1 MIFNIISPQ
10 AKERGFTYMAYHKI
24 KGTKK
29 AWITWAVLTAL
40 TVPAYAASADGAAD
54 GSAVTTKDVVVT
66 ATRTEAD
73 VKMVPNTVEV
83 ITADDIEKLGATDVY
98 SALRLADNVQI
109 MNTSTGFGHR
119 ISMRGMSSDS
129 TLILINGQRTA
140 IEDTETTQNLLALDR
155 INVHN
160 IERIEII
167 RGAASAQYGSD
178 ALAGVIN
185 IITKKS
191 TGKPLVTV
199 GATTG
204 TTNMSNYYHID
215 LGRQG
220 KFSSTFDMN
229 FSKDRQWTEHEVSGL
244 PVKNLQGPKQSYNF
258 SGTYELGENKNL
270 NLDLGYYKDKLSGDW
285 SHKEYNLGA
294 WGGIVRLQDAKL
306 ETERCD
312 ASLSLTGKTK
322 KDDYMVRTFY
332 SKLDKFR
339 FLPYTALAKEYG
351 ETNKYSIWGIEA
363 KNSHKVNGDHTLTYG
378 TEYDRYDVDGV
389 NFGKDGDNGKN
400 LNTYAAYIQ
409 DEWLLG
415 DKWEII
421 PAVRY
426 DHHSEFGSKTTPHIG
441 VTYLAN
447 DHNRFKANWGEGYKA
462 PSVSELYMDY
472 THMGVLTLGNP
483 NLRPEESKNWDL
495 SYEGEW
501 GKTFGKITYFHNDI
515 DNMISTRT
523 VGGRHGYNE
532 YYNIDGTTKTHGVE
546 LTLGRKL
553 SRDLDVKVTSNW
565 TSASNKVASA
575 ESSAHGVDGIAD
587 NITTLQLAYDDHR
600 AYGYNATLWE
610 QWVHDYY
617 ESDSSQTYS
626 YNTLNFV
633 INKKYGD
640 AVRLFAGVDNIFNKK
655 IDAIYLDGR
664 IWRTGIEFKFYK
676 KLRPSEGYPQ

>member
-54 GSAVTTKDVVVT
+54 GSAVTMKDVVVT

-191 TGKPLVTV
+191 TGKPSVTV

-306 ETERCD
+306 ETERRD

-495 SYEGEW
+495 SYESEW

-664 IWRTGIEFKFYK
+664 IWRTGIEFKF
-676 KLRPSEGYPQ
+676 

>member
-191 TGKPLVTV
+191 TGKPSVTV

-306 ETERCD
+306 ETERRD

-640 AVRLFAGVDNIFNKK
+640 AKYGDAVRLFAGVDNIFNKK

-664 IWRTGIEFKFYK
+664 IWRTGIEFKF
-676 KLRPSEGYPQ
+676 

>member
-617 ESDSSQTYS
+617 ESDSSQTCS

-664 IWRTGIEFKFYK
+664 IWRTGIEFKF
-676 KLRPSEGYPQ
+676 

>member
-191 TGKPLVTV
+191 TGKPSVTV

-306 ETERCD
+306 ETERRD

-610 QWVHDYY
+610 QWAHDYY

-664 IWRTGIEFKFYK
+664 IWRTGIEFKF
-676 KLRPSEGYPQ
+676 

>member
-40 TVPAYAASADGAAD
+40 TVPAYAASADGVAD

-109 MNTSTGFGHR
+109 MNTGTGFGHR

-140 IEDTETTQNLLALDR
+140 IEDTETTQNLLTLDR

-160 IERIEII
+160 IERIEIV

-191 TGKPLVTV
+191 TGKPSVTV

-270 NLDLGYYKDKLSGDW
+270 NLDLGYYKDRLSGDW

-306 ETERCD
+306 ETERRD

-421 PAVRY
+421 PDVRY

-515 DNMISTRT
+515 DNLISTRT

-664 IWRTGIEFKFYK
+664 IWRTGIEFKF
-676 KLRPSEGYPQ
+676 

>member
-1 MIFNIISPQ
+1 
-10 AKERGFTYMAYHKI
+10 MAYHKI

-54 GSAVTTKDVVVT
+54 GSAVTMKDVVVT

-191 TGKPLVTV
+191 TGKPSVTV

-306 ETERCD
+306 ETERRD

-587 NITTLQLAYDDHR
+587 NITTLQLAYDDHC

-664 IWRTGIEFKFYK
+664 IWRTGIEFKF
-676 KLRPSEGYPQ
+676 

>member
-191 TGKPLVTV
+191 TGKPSVTV

-285 SHKEYNLGA
+285 SQKEYNLGA

-306 ETERCD
+306 ETERRD

-587 NITTLQLAYDDHR
+587 NITTLQLAYDDHC

-664 IWRTGIEFKFYK
+664 IWRTGIEFKF
-676 KLRPSEGYPQ
+676 

>member
-54 GSAVTTKDVVVT
+54 GSAVTMKDVVVT

-191 TGKPLVTV
+191 TGKPSVTV

-258 SGTYELGENKNL
+258 SGIYELGENKNL

-306 ETERCD
+306 ETERRD

-587 NITTLQLAYDDHR
+587 NITTLQLAYDDHC

-664 IWRTGIEFKFYK
+664 IWRTGIEFKF
-676 KLRPSEGYPQ
+676 

>member
-24 KGTKK
+24 KGMKK

-191 TGKPLVTV
+191 TGKPSVTV

-306 ETERCD
+306 ETERRD

-587 NITTLQLAYDDHR
+587 NITTLQMAYDDHR

-626 YNTLNFV
+626 YNTLNFI

-664 IWRTGIEFKFYK
+664 IWRTGIEFKF
-676 KLRPSEGYPQ
+676 

>member
-1 MIFNIISPQ
+1 
-10 AKERGFTYMAYHKI
+10 MAYHKI

-54 GSAVTTKDVVVT
+54 GSAVTMKDVVVT

-191 TGKPLVTV
+191 TGKPSVTV

-306 ETERCD
+306 ETERRD

-664 IWRTGIEFKFYK
+664 IWRTGIEFKF
-676 KLRPSEGYPQ
+676 

>member
-10 AKERGFTYMAYHKI
+10 AKERGFTYMAYYKI

-54 GSAVTTKDVVVT
+54 GSVVTTKDVVVT

-98 SALRLADNVQI
+98 SALRLADNIQI

-119 ISMRGMSSDS
+119 ISIRGMSSDS

-191 TGKPLVTV
+191 TGKPSVTV

-306 ETERCD
+306 ETERRD
-312 ASLSLTGKTK
+312 ASLSLMGKTK

-378 TEYDRYDVDGV
+378 MEYDRYDVDGV

-515 DNMISTRT
+515 DNLISTRT

-664 IWRTGIEFKFYK
+664 IWRTGIEFKF
-676 KLRPSEGYPQ
+676 

>member
-54 GSAVTTKDVVVT
+54 GSAVTMKDVVVT

-191 TGKPLVTV
+191 TGKPSVTV

-306 ETERCD
+306 ETERRD

-587 NITTLQLAYDDHR
+587 NITTLQLAYDDHC

-664 IWRTGIEFKFYK
+664 IWRTGIEFKF
-676 KLRPSEGYPQ
+676 

>member
-191 TGKPLVTV
+191 TGKPSVTV

-306 ETERCD
+306 ETERRD

-587 NITTLQLAYDDHR
+587 NITTLQLAYDDHC

-664 IWRTGIEFKFYK
+664 IWRTGIEFKF
-676 KLRPSEGYPQ
+676 

>member
-40 TVPAYAASADGAAD
+40 TVPSYAASADGVAD

-109 MNTSTGFGHR
+109 MNTGTGFGHR

-140 IEDTETTQNLLALDR
+140 IEDTETTQNLLTLDR

-160 IERIEII
+160 IERIEIV

-191 TGKPLVTV
+191 TGKPSVTV

-270 NLDLGYYKDKLSGDW
+270 NLDLGYYKDRLSGDW

-306 ETERCD
+306 ETERRD

-515 DNMISTRT
+515 DNLISTRT

-664 IWRTGIEFKFYK
+664 IWRTGIEFKF
-676 KLRPSEGYPQ
+676 

>member
-1 MIFNIISPQ
+1 M
-10 AKERGFTYMAYHKI
+10 
-24 KGTKK
+24 
-29 AWITWAVLTAL
+29 
-40 TVPAYAASADGAAD
+40 
-54 GSAVTTKDVVVT
+54 T

-191 TGKPLVTV
+191 TGKPSVTV

-306 ETERCD
+306 ETERRD

-664 IWRTGIEFKFYK
+664 IWRTGIEFKF
-676 KLRPSEGYPQ
+676 

>member
-1 MIFNIISPQ
+1 MIFNIISLQ

-40 TVPAYAASADGAAD
+40 TVPAYAASTDGAAD

-98 SALRLADNVQI
+98 SALRLADNIQI

-160 IERIEII
+160 IERIEIV

-191 TGKPLVTV
+191 TGKPSVTV

-306 ETERCD
+306 ETERRD

-363 KNSHKVNGDHTLTYG
+363 KNSHKINGDHTLTYG

-426 DHHSEFGSKTTPHIG
+426 DHHSEFGSKTTPHLG

-462 PSVSELYMDY
+462 PTVSELYMDY

-664 IWRTGIEFKFYK
+664 IWRTGIEFKF
-676 KLRPSEGYPQ
+676 

>member
-191 TGKPLVTV
+191 TGKPAVTV

-306 ETERCD
+306 ETERRD

-640 AVRLFAGVDNIFNKK
+640 AKYGDAVRLFAGVDNIFNKK

-664 IWRTGIEFKFYK
+664 IWRTGIEFKF
-676 KLRPSEGYPQ
+676 

>member
-1 MIFNIISPQ
+1 MIFNIISPR
-10 AKERGFTYMAYHKI
+10 AKEMGFTYMAYHKI

-54 GSAVTTKDVVVT
+54 GSAVTMKDVVVT

-191 TGKPLVTV
+191 TGKPSVTV

-306 ETERCD
+306 ETERRD

-587 NITTLQLAYDDHR
+587 NITTLQLAYDDHC

-664 IWRTGIEFKFYK
+664 IWRTGIEFKF
-676 KLRPSEGYPQ
+676 

>member
-40 TVPAYAASADGAAD
+40 TVPAYAASIDGAAD

-98 SALRLADNVQI
+98 SALRLADNIQI

-155 INVHN
+155 INVNN
-160 IERIEII
+160 IERIEIV

-191 TGKPLVTV
+191 TGKPSVTV

-306 ETERCD
+306 ETERRD

-363 KNSHKVNGDHTLTYG
+363 KNSHKINGDHTLTYG

-575 ESSAHGVDGIAD
+575 ESSAHGVDDIAD

-664 IWRTGIEFKFYK
+664 IWRTGIEFKF
-676 KLRPSEGYPQ
+676 

>member
-1 MIFNIISPQ
+1 MIFNII
-10 AKERGFTYMAYHKI
+10 ATGEREGFTYMAYHKI

-40 TVPAYAASADGAAD
+40 TVPAYAAAGDGPADNA
-54 GSAVTTKDVVVT
+54 AVTTKDVVVT

-83 ITADDIEKLGATDVY
+83 ITADDIQKLGATDVY

-155 INVHN
+155 INVNN
-160 IERIEII
+160 IERIEIV

-191 TGKPLVTV
+191 TGKPSVTV

-215 LGRQG
+215 LGKQG

-244 PVKNLQGPKQSYNF
+244 PVKNLQGPKQDYHF
-258 SGTYELGENKNL
+258 SGSYELWENKNL

-306 ETERCD
+306 ETERRD

-389 NFGKDGDNGKN
+389 NFGKTGDNGKD

-426 DHHSEFGSKTTPHIG
+426 DHHSEFGSKTTPHLG

-447 DHNRFKANWGEGYKA
+447 DYNRFKANWGEGYKA

-483 NLRPEESKNWDL
+483 NLKPEESKNWDL

-515 DNMISTRT
+515 DNLISTRT

-546 LTLGRKL
+546 LTLGRNL
-553 SRDLDVKVTSNW
+553 SWDLDVKVTSNW
-565 TSASNKVASA
+565 TSASHKVASA
-575 ESSAHGVDGIAD
+575 ESAAHGVDGIAD

-664 IWRTGIEFKFYK
+664 IWRTGIEVKF
-676 KLRPSEGYPQ
+676 

>member
-54 GSAVTTKDVVVT
+54 GSAVTMKDVVVT

-191 TGKPLVTV
+191 TGKPSVTV

-306 ETERCD
+306 ETERRD

-664 IWRTGIEFKFYK
+664 IWRTGIEFKF
-676 KLRPSEGYPQ
+676 

>member
-1 MIFNIISPQ
+1 
-10 AKERGFTYMAYHKI
+10 MAYHKI

-54 GSAVTTKDVVVT
+54 GSAVTMKDVVVT

-140 IEDTETTQNLLALDR
+140 IEDTETTQNFLALDR

-191 TGKPLVTV
+191 TGKPSVTV

-306 ETERCD
+306 ETERRD

-587 NITTLQLAYDDHR
+587 NITTLQLAYDDHC

-664 IWRTGIEFKFYK
+664 IWRTGIEFKF
-676 KLRPSEGYPQ
+676 

>member
-109 MNTSTGFGHR
+109 MNTGTGFGHR

-140 IEDTETTQNLLALDR
+140 IEDTETTQNLLTLDR

-160 IERIEII
+160 IERIEIV

-191 TGKPLVTV
+191 TGKPSVTV

-270 NLDLGYYKDKLSGDW
+270 NLDLGYYKDRLSGDW

-306 ETERCD
+306 ETERRD

-515 DNMISTRT
+515 DNLISTRT

-664 IWRTGIEFKFYK
+664 IWRTGIEFKF
-676 KLRPSEGYPQ
+676 

>member
-40 TVPAYAASADGAAD
+40 TVPAYAASADGTAD

-191 TGKPLVTV
+191 TGKPSVTV

-258 SGTYELGENKNL
+258 SGTYELGENKHL

-306 ETERCD
+306 ETERRD

-472 THMGVLTLGNP
+472 THMGVLTMGNP

-501 GKTFGKITYFHNDI
+501 GKTFGKITYFNNDI

-600 AYGYNATLWE
+600 AYGYNATLWK

-626 YNTLNFV
+626 YNTLNFI

-664 IWRTGIEFKFYK
+664 IWRTGIEFKF
-676 KLRPSEGYPQ
+676 

>member
-1 MIFNIISPQ
+1 
-10 AKERGFTYMAYHKI
+10 MAYHKI

-191 TGKPLVTV
+191 TGKPSVTV

-306 ETERCD
+306 ETERRD

-664 IWRTGIEFKFYK
+664 IWRTGIEFKF
-676 KLRPSEGYPQ
+676 

>member
-1 MIFNIISPQ
+1 
-10 AKERGFTYMAYHKI
+10 MAYHKI

-191 TGKPLVTV
+191 TGKPSVTV

-285 SHKEYNLGA
+285 SHKEYSLGA
-294 WGGIVRLQDAKL
+294 LGGIVRLQDAKL
-306 ETERCD
+306 ETERRD

-664 IWRTGIEFKFYK
+664 IWRTGIEFKF
-676 KLRPSEGYPQ
+676 

>member
-40 TVPAYAASADGAAD
+40 TVPAYGAAD

-191 TGKPLVTV
+191 TGKPSVTV

-306 ETERCD
+306 ETERRD

-664 IWRTGIEFKFYK
+664 IWRTGIEFKF
-676 KLRPSEGYPQ
+676 

>member
-191 TGKPLVTV
+191 TGKPSVTV

-306 ETERCD
+306 ETERRD

-515 DNMISTRT
+515 DNLISTRT

-664 IWRTGIEFKFYK
+664 IWRTGIEFKF
-676 KLRPSEGYPQ
+676 

>member
-1 MIFNIISPQ
+1 
-10 AKERGFTYMAYHKI
+10 MAYHKI

-191 TGKPLVTV
+191 TGKPSVTV

-306 ETERCD
+306 ETERRD

-587 NITTLQLAYDDHR
+587 NITTLQLAYDDHC

-640 AVRLFAGVDNIFNKK
+640 A
-655 IDAIYLDGR
+655 
-664 IWRTGIEFKFYK
+664 
-676 KLRPSEGYPQ
+676 

>member
-1 MIFNIISPQ
+1 
-10 AKERGFTYMAYHKI
+10 MAYHKI

-40 TVPAYAASADGAAD
+40 TVPAYAASADGVAD

-109 MNTSTGFGHR
+109 MNTGTGFGHR

-140 IEDTETTQNLLALDR
+140 IEDTETTQNLLTLDR

-160 IERIEII
+160 IERIEIV

-191 TGKPLVTV
+191 TGKPSVTV

-270 NLDLGYYKDKLSGDW
+270 NLDLGYYKDRLSGDW

-306 ETERCD
+306 ETERRD

-515 DNMISTRT
+515 DNLISTRT

-664 IWRTGIEFKFYK
+664 IWRTGIEFKF
-676 KLRPSEGYPQ
+676 

>member
-1 MIFNIISPQ
+1 
-10 AKERGFTYMAYHKI
+10 
-24 KGTKK
+24 
-29 AWITWAVLTAL
+29 
-40 TVPAYAASADGAAD
+40 
-54 GSAVTTKDVVVT
+54 
-66 ATRTEAD
+66 
-73 VKMVPNTVEV
+73 
-83 ITADDIEKLGATDVY
+83 
-98 SALRLADNVQI
+98 

-191 TGKPLVTV
+191 TGKPSVTV

-306 ETERCD
+306 ETERRD

-587 NITTLQLAYDDHR
+587 NITTLQLAYDDHC

-664 IWRTGIEFKFYK
+664 IWRTGIEFKF
-676 KLRPSEGYPQ
+676 

>member
-191 TGKPLVTV
+191 TGKPSVTV

-306 ETERCD
+306 ETERRD

-515 DNMISTRT
+515 DNMISTRI

-664 IWRTGIEFKFYK
+664 IWRTGIEFKF
-676 KLRPSEGYPQ
+676 

>member
-129 TLILINGQRTA
+129 TLILINGRRTA

-191 TGKPLVTV
+191 TGKPSVTV

-306 ETERCD
+306 ETERRD

-351 ETNKYSIWGIEA
+351 ETNKYSICGIEA

-664 IWRTGIEFKFYK
+664 IWRTGIEFKF
-676 KLRPSEGYPQ
+676 

>member
-191 TGKPLVTV
+191 TGKPSVTV

-306 ETERCD
+306 ETERRA

-664 IWRTGIEFKFYK
+664 IWRTGIEFKF
-676 KLRPSEGYPQ
+676 

>member
-1 MIFNIISPQ
+1 
-10 AKERGFTYMAYHKI
+10 MAYHKI

-40 TVPAYAASADGAAD
+40 TVPAYAASADGTAD

-191 TGKPLVTV
+191 TGKPSVTV

-306 ETERCD
+306 ETERRD

-626 YNTLNFV
+626 YNTLNFI

-664 IWRTGIEFKFYK
+664 IWRTGIEFKF
-676 KLRPSEGYPQ
+676 